1 MPVFW
6 YKREMKGIP
15 AVLCMSA
22 LVLNSCVYVT
32 TNLGGFTN
40 DLGVQKALRVSATQ
54 EPEPDATAYVSANPL
69 DFQIYK
75 LGNAYY
81 MKMYITYA
89 QKKTALFKMYTIFG
103 EDNFCDFWRPTKV
116 RIASL
121 TPKPYMVLME
131 PTSVY
136 RCLKIKQYA
145 PPPEALPTIP
155 YEEFDFAS
163 AQQCKVN
170 LEKAKDGGYFNNK
183 HYTPRPRLHEQKY
196 AIHYVLKPV
205 SWALTAVDFV
215 PQAVQAS
222 AFGLFIWLPTQIAQ
236 TQDQTEQPVPTPN
249 PR

>member
-1 MPVFW
+1 
-6 YKREMKGIP
+6 MKGIS
-15 AVLCMSA
+15 AVLCMAA

-40 DLGVQKALRVSATQ
+40 DLGVQKALRVSVTQ
-54 EPEPDATAYVSANPL
+54 EPEPDATAYVSANPQ

-89 QKKTALFKMYTIFG
+89 QKKTALFKMYTVFG
-103 EDNFCDFWRPTKV
+103 EDTFCEFWSPTKE
-116 RIASL
+116 RKASL
-121 TPKPYMVLME
+121 SPEPYMVLME
-131 PTSVY
+131 PISVY
-136 RCLKIKQYA
+136 RCLRIKQYT
-145 PPPEALPTIP
+145 PPAEALPTIP
-155 YEEFDFAS
+155 YAEFDFAS
-163 AQQCKVN
+163 AQQCKVD

-183 HYTPRPRLHEQKY
+183 HYAPRPRLPEQKY
-196 AIHYVLKPV
+196 AIHYALKPV

-222 AFGLFIWLPTQIAQ
+222 AFGLFIWLPSQIAQ
-236 TQDQTEQPVPTPN
+236 TQDQPEQPVPAPN